1 MNRLTRNQMAARV
14 ARDILPGSYVNIG
27 IGLPELVANHLDP
40 ADEILLHSENGMI
53 GMGPEPASGEANPEL
68 INAGKR
74 PVTLLTGGAF
84 FGHVDSFA
92 MMRGGHLD
100 LCIMGAMQVSQAGD
114 LANWSLGRKGEP
126 PAVGGAMDLSVG
138 ARKVFILM
146 EHNAK
151 DGTPKL
157 VEKCSLPLT
166 GLGVVHRIYTDLA
179 IIEITSEGFFLREK
193 LVEISDDELQ
203 RCTGAKVHFPQTR

>member
-1 MNRLTRNQMAARV
+1 MQKLTRIQMAARV
-14 ARDILPGSYVNIG
+14 AKDIPPGSYVNIG
-27 IGLPELVANHLDP
+27 IGLPELVANQLDP
-40 ADEILLHSENGMI
+40 ADEILLHSENGML
-53 GMGPEPASGEANPEL
+53 GMGPEPAHGEENLEL

-74 PVTLLTGGAF
+74 PVTLRTGGAF

-92 MMRGGHLD
+92 IMRGGHLD
-100 LCIMGAMQVSQAGD
+100 LCIMGGMQVSQTGD

-157 VEKCSLPLT
+157 VQHCTLPLT
-166 GLGVVHRIYTDLA
+166 GMGVVHRIYTDLA
-179 IIEITSEGFFLREK
+179 IIDITAEGFSLREK
-193 LVEISDDELQ
+193 LVDISDDDLQ
-203 RCTGAKVHFPQTR
+203 ACTGAVLHFPGAR